1 MTSERKDTWTLTP
14 FERWVQDEG
23 LKIITQ
29 HTVPSVFTEELAPW
43 ERTGCDAALLDLT
56 HHPSEE
62 RLVQNQGG
70 IRYLIEIPPGGTLN
84 LERHMYEEIFYVLT
98 GRGATTLWYD
108 GTPRQT
114 FEWHADSAFA
124 IPLNAWH
131 ELHNGSGTDPV
142 RLYAATN
149 MPHVFNLFASA
160 DFVFNTPKAF
170 TDRFDPSDEMYFSG
184 QTVRVADRLM
194 AANFIPSITH
204 MSLDQWSYRGP
215 GSNMYV
221 IMAGGRYVCHVSEFP
236 TASYKKGHGFG
247 MAYEDPS
254 RGQTTDVSYLFLTGE
269 GYDLQWPPGVM
280 PGPDAEWSRIEFKPG
295 SLMSNGHGGH
305 QHFNVSDEP
314 ARYLVLREGNP
325 GFTGSGRRA
334 GAGQGQIEFEDEDPR
349 IRELF
354 EQECTA
360 WRAKTTSQ

>member
-1 MTSERKDTWTLTP
+1 M
-14 FERWVQDEG
+14 
-23 LKIITQ
+23 
-29 HTVPSVFTEELAPW
+29 
-43 ERTGCDAALLDLT
+43 
-56 HHPSEE
+56 
-62 RLVQNQGG
+62 
-70 IRYLIEIPPGGTLN
+70 
-84 LERHMYEEIFYVLT
+84 
-98 GRGATTLWYD
+98 
-108 GTPRQT
+108 
-114 FEWHADSAFA
+114 
-124 IPLNAWH
+124 
-131 ELHNGSGTDPV
+131 
-142 RLYAATN
+142 
-149 MPHVFNLFASA
+149 
-160 DFVFNTPKAF
+160 FNTPKAF

-184 QTVRVADRLM
+184 QTVRVANRLM

-280 PGPDAEWSRIEFKPG
+280 PGPDAEWSRFEFKPG

-354 EQECTA
+354 EEECAA
-360 WRAKTTSQ
+360 WRTRATSQ